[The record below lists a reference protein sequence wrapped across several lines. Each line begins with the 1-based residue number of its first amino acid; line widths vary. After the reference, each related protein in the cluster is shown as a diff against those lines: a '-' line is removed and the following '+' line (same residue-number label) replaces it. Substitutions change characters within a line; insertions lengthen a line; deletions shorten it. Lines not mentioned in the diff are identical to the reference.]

1 MGNRDSL
8 FCEAWDE
15 GLLDNH
21 LGSFLGHRLLG
32 CELAVACQVGSKV
45 QVHLRH
51 PSERVHHN
59 LEEASYH
66 VGPDLGSLE
75 VLDWGILEEAYQ
87 GNQVVASLGNLGE
100 ACLGSLGE
108 AYQQEP
114 VLDSLEV
121 PFLEGHHSLVEEGS
135 LEGDHCTSLVMY
147 YFIKIIIAHYQDM
160 GFWGF
165 GEIGRASCRERV

>member
-8 FCEAWDE
+8 FYEAWDE
-15 GLLDNH
+15 GHLDNH
-21 LGSFLGHRLLG
+21 LGSFLGHLLLG

-45 QVHLRH
+45 Q
-51 PSERVHHN
+51 VHHN

-75 VLDWGILEEAYQ
+75 VLDWGILEEACQ
-87 GNQVVASLGNLGE
+87 GNQVVASLGSLGEAGLGNLGE
-100 ACLGSLGE
+100 AYL
-108 AYQQEP
+108 QEP

-135 LEGDHCTSLVMY
+135 LEGDHCTSLVRY
-147 YFIKIIIAHYQDM
+147 YFIKIIIANYQD
-160 GFWGF
+160 
-165 GEIGRASCRERV
+165 I